1 MPAKSGGA
9 LVLRSP
15 DSDSQRA
22 VRDMF
27 NQEEIDPDRLTF
39 ELAKKLVT
47 MSLDDQSWKSPAFL
61 KVASNRVKALGLAFE
76 VLKAAVGNGEYS
88 RVEEYDGEELERHAK
103 LARANEMVKA
113 IPHTGTIEI
122 SVEGGEVEDV
132 EA

>member
-39 ELAKKLVT
+39 ELAKKLAT
-47 MSLDDQSWKSPAFL
+47 LSLNDETWRNDKTARLAGSRIKG
-61 KVASNRVKALGLAFE
+61 LGLAFE

-122 SVEGGEVEDV
+122 TVEGEE
-132 EA
+132 